1 MDATPSAMLKLLLP
15 KTPFLLKTALWH
27 SLSLSDTSSKWDLRT
42 AVTINLLREMIGPN
56 SAASSITKVQ
66 RPTTK
71 DPGVKGK
78 VWVSKVKLAA
88 CEEDDVRQLMFKAIR
103 DMGTGEE
110 QWTEPATLPL
120 EGEWNGYRAAARD
133 DEPEPASISS
143 MSEKEKYDAMCKETT
158 SKTTVLY
165 FHGGAMYLLDPV
177 TYRPTTSKLAQHS
190 GGRVFSVRYR
200 LSPQNPFPAA
210 LLDCFTAYLSL
221 LYPPADAPHAPVPAS
236 EIVFAGDSAGG
247 TCCTA
252 LLQLLLQ
259 IHRSTPTGQTPS
271 VVFHGKTVD
280 IPLPAGVAMTSPWLD
295 ITRSLPSI
303 ESATKYD
310 YLPTPSSTD
319 TREFTP
325 DEAWPAKP
333 PRADLYC
340 EASAL
345 MHPLVS
351 PLAALDWT
359 NSPPLFFSVGEEMLR
374 DEDAVLAQR
383 AVAQGVTVVW
393 REFEA
398 MPHCFAM
405 LLENNNGAIVHQQ
418 EMGGFCRD
426 VVEKSGK
433 VGTSGVWIEAKTL
446 RRQDMDVQ
454 RGLTVIG
461 EEEVKGFMVRGKER
475 IEAKFKRGEKPET
488 EGRPML

>member
-1 MDATPSAMLKLLLP
+1 MESSPSALVKLLLP
-15 KTPFLLKTALWH
+15 KTPFLMKTALWH

-42 AVTINLLREMIGPN
+42 AMTINLIREMIGPN
-56 SAASSITKVQ
+56 SPPSSVTKVQ
-66 RPTTK
+66 RPTLK

-78 VWVSKVKLAA
+78 VWVSKVKLPA
-88 CEEDDVRQLMFKAIR
+88 CEEDDVRQLMFSAIR
-103 DMGTGEE
+103 AMGTGDE
-110 QWTEPATLPL
+110 QWTEPLTQPL
-120 EGEWNGYRAAARD
+120 EGEWNGYRAAAGD
-133 DEPEPASISS
+133 NEPEPPSISS
-143 MSEKEKYDAMCKETT
+143 LSEQEKYDAMLKETT
-158 SKTTVLY
+158 SKTTILY

-177 TYRPTTSKLAQHS
+177 TYRPTTSKLAKAS

-200 LSPQNPFPAA
+200 LAPQNPFPAA
-210 LLDCFTAYLSL
+210 LLDAFTAYLSL
-221 LYPPADAPHAPVPAS
+221 LYPSPSAPHAPVPAN

-259 IHRSTPTGQTPS
+259 IHRSAPAGQMPT
-271 VVFHGKTVD
+271 VLFHGKNVE
-280 IPLPAGVAMTSPWLD
+280 IPLPAGVALTSPWLD

-310 YLPTPSSTD
+310 YLPTPSATAD
-319 TREFTP
+319 RDFTP
-325 DEAWPAKP
+325 CDAWPANP
-333 PRADLYC
+333 PRADLYA
-340 EASAL
+340 ESSAL

-351 PLAALDWT
+351 PLAAPDWSA
-359 NSPPLFFSVGEEMLR
+359 SPPLFFSVGEEMLR

-405 LLENNNGAIVHQQ
+405 LCEANNGAAVHQE

-426 VVEKSGK
+426 VVEKKGEVK
-433 VGTSGVWIEAKTL
+433 TSGTWIEAKTL
-446 RRQDMDVQ
+446 RRRDVDVAK
-454 RGLTVIG
+454 GLTEIKDKEVEG
-461 EEEVKGFMVRGKER
+461 YMVKGRER
-475 IEAKFKRGEKPET
+475 IENKFARGKTET
-488 EGRPML
+488 KPML

>member
-1 MDATPSAMLKLLLP
+1 M
-15 KTPFLLKTALWH
+15 
-27 SLSLSDTSSKWDLRT
+27 
-42 AVTINLLREMIGPN
+42 TINLIREMIGPN
-56 SAASSITKVQ
+56 STPSSITKVQ
-66 RPTTK
+66 RPTIK

-78 VWVSKVKLAA
+78 VWVSKVHLPA
-88 CEEDDVRQLMFKAIR
+88 CEEDDVRQVMFSAIR
-103 DMGTGEE
+103 AMGTGDE
-110 QWTEPATLPL
+110 QWTEPLTQPL
-120 EGEWNGYRAAARD
+120 EGEWNGYRAAAGD
-133 DEPEPASISS
+133 NEPEPSVISS
-143 MSEKEKYDAMCKETT
+143 LSEQEKYDAMLKETT

-165 FHGGAMYLLDPV
+165 FHGGAMYLLDPA
-177 TYRPTTSKLAQHS
+177 TYRPTTSKLAKAS
-190 GGRVFSVRYR
+190 GARVFSVRYR

-210 LLDCFTAYLSL
+210 LLDAFTAYLSL
-221 LYPPADAPHAPVPAS
+221 LHPPPSAPHAPIPAN

-259 IHRSTPTGQTPS
+259 IHRSAPSGQIPT
-271 VVFHGKTVD
+271 VLFHGKTVD
-280 IPLPAGVAMTSPWLD
+280 IALPAGVAMTSPWLD
-295 ITRSLPSI
+295 ITRGLPSI

-310 YLPTPSSTD
+310 YLPTPSATD
-319 TREFTP
+319 KRDFVA
-325 DEAWPAKP
+325 DDVWPAKP
-333 PRADLYC
+333 PRADLYA

-351 PLAALDWT
+351 PLAAKDWT

-405 LLENNNGAIVHQQ
+405 LCESNNGAPVHQ
-418 EMGGFCRD
+418 EEIGGFCRD
-426 VVEKSGK
+426 VVEKREGVK
-433 VGTSGVWIEAKTL
+433 TGGVWIEAKTL
-446 RRQDMDVQ
+446 RREERDVKK
-454 RGLTVIG
+454 GLTEIK
-461 EEEVKGFMVRGKER
+461 EDEVEGYMRKGKER
-475 IEAKFKRGEKPET
+475 IERKFKRGEGGEM